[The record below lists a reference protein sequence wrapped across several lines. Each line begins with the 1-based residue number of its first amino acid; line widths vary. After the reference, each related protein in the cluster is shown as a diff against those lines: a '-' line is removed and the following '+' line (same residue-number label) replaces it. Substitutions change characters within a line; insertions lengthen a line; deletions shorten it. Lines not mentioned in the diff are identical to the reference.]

1 MGMSVFTGLFKDY
14 DIIFSALAL
23 TFCFFGR
30 FMNIFPLSFVSNLC
44 RQKGTNHISI
54 KLQTVLW
61 FAGLRG
67 AIAFAL
73 AMNMPGYEHYLCIA
87 ERRTVCESSG
97 FFNMNCT
104 YSNSACLSSCIL
116 TRPNR
121 DVYATATLSICI
133 FTTIVCG
140 GLTEGM
146 LTLFGMKEHSADDNG
161 ANDEDHDDGLGT
173 MNRLSFSP
181 PSSNPPRRHAD
192 YPIARQASRRVY
204 KGAKRLWKQFDD
216 EVLKPYLGGST
227 SVRSATDGF
236 NGGDNLGNY
245 ELGMTNGVDDYD

>member
-1 MGMSVFTGLFKDY
+1 L
-14 DIIFSALAL
+14 ILI
-23 TFCFFGR
+23 
-30 FMNIFPLSFVSNLC
+30 
-44 RQKGTNHISI
+44 
-54 KLQTVLW
+54 
-61 FAGLRG
+61 
-67 AIAFAL
+67 
-73 AMNMPGYEHYLCIA
+73 
-87 ERRTVCESSG
+87 VCS
-97 FFNMNCT
+97 

-146 LTLFGMKEHSADDNG
+146 LTLFGMKEHSVDDNG
-161 ANDEDHDDGLGT
+161 ANDEDHADGLGT
-173 MNRLSFSP
+173 MNRVSFSP

-204 KGAKRLWKQFDD
+204 TGPKRLWRQFDD

-227 SVRSATDGF
+227 SVRSATDGR

-245 ELGMTNGVDDYD
+245 ELGMTNGVDDDYD